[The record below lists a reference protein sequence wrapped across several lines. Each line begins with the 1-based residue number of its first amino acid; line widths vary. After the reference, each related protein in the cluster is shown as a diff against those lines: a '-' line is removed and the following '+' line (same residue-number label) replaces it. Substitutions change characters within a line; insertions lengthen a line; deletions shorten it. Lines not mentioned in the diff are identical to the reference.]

1 MKTTAFFRLSLAAM
15 ACAALAACTTV
26 PAPVAAP
33 VTAKPVLMIQ
43 ASFFQQAEV
52 DEAANAYAAAYALA
66 VKESLMAGKYIE
78 PLAYRQANAESCLS
92 SRAYRLLGR
101 ELTAEDKL
109 VVLRSAVTDAQ
120 IQAYQKLSQGYYV
133 RANGLEMFSCDHAGL
148 KIASSAGR

>member
-1 MKTTAFFRLSLAAM
+1 MKTALARLSLAAM
-15 ACAALAACTTV
+15 ACAALAACTTA
-26 PAPVAAP
+26 PTPVATP
-33 VTAKPVLMIQ
+33 VVAKPVVTVQ
-43 ASFFQQAEV
+43 TRFFQQAEV
-52 DEAANAYAAAYALA
+52 DEAANAYAQAYALA
-66 VKESLMAGKYIE
+66 VRESLAAGKYIE

-109 VVLRSAVTDAQ
+109 TVLRSAVSDAQ
-120 IQAYQKLSQGYYV
+120 IQAYQRLSQGYYV